1 MVRRP
6 VLGSMRR
13 GVAAVSQPQVVSAG
27 QDTAAATTT
36 TSYDPLSKDPNQP
49 FSQHAGRFSHPLSVP
64 PFLHRLLFHP
74 AYAHALSYLLLSAE
88 LVLCVLITH
97 RIAYTEIDWVAYM
110 QEVSGFLHGERD
122 YRQLRGDTGPLVYP
136 AGFVYL
142 YSLFYYLTGEGSDIR
157 LAQYIFI
164 GLYVATMWVV
174 HRIYIHCRLP
184 PYLLILLSLSKR
196 LHSIYML
203 RLFNDCWAMLL
214 LYAAVLLYLYRRP
227 LLSSTAFSLAVSI
240 KMNILLFLPAHL
252 LLLLQSQPL
261 SVVAASGVLMAA
273 VQVVLGVP
281 FLLHDA
287 DAYVSKAF
295 EFSRVFFYKWTVNL
309 KFLPEPVFLH
319 PLTARLLLAAHFI
332 VLLYVLN
339 RYAKGG
345 LVGVA
350 QRALSAVS
358 SMLSPSG
365 GGAMYGQPSA
375 LYAVSLY
382 FVCNFIGI
390 VFARSLHYQFYCW
403 YAHTLPLL
411 AHLSLTPF
419 PPQLGTGVYEWLVV
433 ASKCGVL
440 AAIEV
445 CWNVYPATWWSSALL
460 VLCHVWLLF
469 GILVPGQAVPYDDA
483 EPPAR
488 RKKVA

>member
-1 MVRRP
+1 
-6 VLGSMRR
+6 
-13 GVAAVSQPQVVSAG
+13 
-27 QDTAAATTT
+27 
-36 TSYDPLSKDPNQP
+36 
-49 FSQHAGRFSHPLSVP
+49 
-64 PFLHRLLFHP
+64 
-74 AYAHALSYLLLSAE
+74 
-88 LVLCVLITH
+88 
-97 RIAYTEIDWVAYM
+97 M

-142 YSLFYYLTGEGSDIR
+142 YSLFYYVTGDGANVR

-164 GLYVATMWVV
+164 GLYVATMYIV

-184 PYLLILLSLSKR
+184 PYLLVLLSLSKR

-214 LYAAVLLYLYRRP
+214 LYVAVLLFINRRP
-227 LLSSTAFSLAVSI
+227 LLSSAAFSLAVSI

-261 SVVAASGVLMAA
+261 WRVAACGALMAA
-273 VQVVLGVP
+273 VQLLLGMP

-287 DAYVSKAF
+287 DAYISKAF

-319 PLTARLLLAAHFI
+319 PITAQLLLAAHFV

-345 LVGVA
+345 LVCVV
-350 QRALSAVS
+350 QRALAALP
-358 SMLSPSG
+358 SMLSSSG
-365 GGAMYGQPSA
+365 GAAMYGQPSA

-382 FVCNFIGI
+382 FLCNFIGV

-411 AHLSLTPF
+411 AHLSRVPF
-419 PPQLGTGVYEWLVV
+419 PPQLGSGVYEWLVV
-433 ASKCGVL
+433 AVKCGVL
-440 AAIEV
+440 LALEV
-445 CWNVYPATWWSSALL
+445 CWNVFPATWWSSGLL
-460 VLCHVWLLF
+460 VLCHVWLLS
-469 GILVPGQAVPYDDA
+469 GIVLPGHAMQVPPYEEVGLAVGQ
-483 EPPAR
+483 R
-488 RKKVA
+488 QQKKVA